1 MNQKQYHIPRGAGEI
16 SATIKDL
23 NAAGVV
29 VPTASLLNLGTLNF
43 LSVQFR
49 REMDCGE
56 WPLTIEKSNKFII
69 PITTAVADM
78 VSLLE
83 KIDKLTK
90 KPKLTKL
97 WIKGVT

>member
-49 REMDCGE
+49 RQMDGGE
-56 WPLTIEKSNKFII
+56 
-69 PITTAVADM
+69 
-78 VSLLE
+78 
-83 KIDKLTK
+83 
-90 KPKLTKL
+90 
-97 WIKGVT
+97 

>member
-23 NAAGVV
+23 NAAGVE
-29 VPTASLLNLGTLNF
+29 VPTASLLNLGALNF

-49 REMDCGE
+49 RQMDGGE

-69 PITTAVADM
+69 PFTTAVADM
-78 VSLLE
+78 VPYLSR
-83 KIDKLTK
+83 LTN
-90 KPKLTKL
+90 
-97 WIKGVT
+97 